1 MVVSISESTTSEQDM
16 LCLSAG
22 ESKASDCVGALAPEL

>member
-1 MVVSISESTTSEQDM
+1 MSESTTSEQDM

-22 ESKASDCVGALAPEL
+22 ESKSSDWEGPLAPEL